1 MQLAKSKYECESA
14 AKALGL
20 SDITA
25 YDSPSSNFPP
35 GCIYRVT
42 FGNWL
47 MWNNI
52 ASSSVHC
59 GSDLGAPGVYDCL
72 CTSG

>member
-25 YDSPSSNFPP
+25 DDFPRSDFPP
-35 GCIYRVT
+35 GCIYRDSDNYLT
-42 FGNWL
+42 
-47 MWNNI
+47 WNNI

-59 GSDLGAPGVYDCL
+59 GFDLGEPGVYACL
-72 CTSG
+72 CTQG